1 VNLELKKYALTLTL
15 LLSSI
20 ASAGNLHGKK
30 DIHEDLIAAQELV
43 ALGCMGKLEV
53 TPNPSGAYDAATTAK
68 IQECTDNEGSDIA
81 TKVFSA
87 HKADEIEKERM
98 RTYFLHY
105 SVMFAKMNNPNV
117 QKISTK
123 ELIKSAREQGRIHY
137 PYVSSPE

>member
-1 VNLELKKYALTLTL
+1 MNVELKKYALALTL

-20 ASAGNLHGKK
+20 ASAGNLHEKK

-68 IQECTDNEGSDIA
+68 IQECADNEGSDIA
-81 TKVFSA
+81 TKVLSA
-87 HKADEIEKERM
+87 HKAGEIEKERM
-98 RTYFLHY
+98 RSYFLHY

-117 QKISTK
+117 QKMST
-123 ELIKSAREQGRIHY
+123 EDLIKSARERGRKHY
-137 PYVSSPE
+137 PYVSSP